1 MLSGTDETSSELGC
15 HPSGCPCG
23 RVHPDRRGL
32 RKPPFRKP
40 EASLAASVYE
50 ALCAGRAVNDDR
62 HWHVH
67 YAGNCLAPVAVS
79 ANDGQNIFAK
89 RYVRCRR
96 CVNCLNARRYYWGVA
111 AIEQTRLARRT
122 WFGTLTLS
130 VASHDIIVARAR
142 FRSDDPNASWWD
154 DPKCDERFARVRDE
168 LQLECRRYWARLR
181 KAGHRF
187 KYFLVFE
194 RHKSG
199 LPHMHFLLHEESS
212 PILKRVLQEQ
222 WPWGFSKPKLV
233 GGRSR
238 DAAHPLKA
246 AWYVVKYL
254 SKSTQS
260 RQIASKGYKPARACR
275 RNHAKHGVLSED
287 PEGSPTF

>member
-15 HPSGCPCG
+15 RPSGCPCG

-32 RKPPFRKP
+32 RRPPLRKP
-40 EASLAASVYE
+40 EASLGASVYE
-50 ALCAGRAVNDDR
+50 AHCAGRAVTDGS
-62 HWHVH
+62 HWHVL
-67 YAGNCLAPVAVS
+67 YSGNCLAPLAVS
-79 ANDGQNIFAK
+79 ANDGHNIFAK

-96 CVNCLNARRYYWGVA
+96 CVNCLNARRYYWGLA

-130 VASHDIIVARAR
+130 KESAEIIADRARAKAIGNTDWDTTKPVTYFCKKRKKMVTVDSFVCDDR
-142 FRSDDPNASWWD
+142 FDLM
-154 DPKCDERFARVRDE
+154 RDE
-168 LQLECRRYWARLR
+168 LYMEARRYWARLR
-181 KAGHRF
+181 KAGHKF

-199 LPHMHFLLHEESS
+199 IPHMHFLLHEEGS
-212 PILKRVLQEQ
+212 PITKSVQQAQ
-222 WPWGFSKPKLV
+222 WPWGFAKPKLV
-233 GGRSR
+233 GGRAR
-238 DAAHPLKA
+238 DAAAPDKA

-260 RQIASKGYKPARACR
+260 RQIASKGYKPVAR
-275 RNHAKHGVLSED
+275 LS
-287 PEGSPTF
+287 P